1 MGRKPF
7 PVKPRL
13 NRSPADIDITVTVK
27 IILLTL
33 FRMPMCTY
41 VAVVR
46 TDKILMLQT
55 ERTNHVSPESETQ
68 SCHTVTTGKK

>member
-13 NRSPADIDITVTVK
+13 SRFPADIDTIVTVK
-27 IILLTL
+27 IIFLTL

-46 TDKILMLQT
+46 TDKILTLQT
-55 ERTNHVSPESETQ
+55 ERTNHVSLETETQ